1 MARNSEEILL
11 NKKIAVVTGGT
22 RGIGYAITKRLLA
35 EGACVA
41 FCGVTQRTV
50 DRAVTEL
57 TPHGPVFGTVC
68 DVSKPD
74 QVSRFIADVV
84 NHFGTIDILIN
95 NAGAGTFR
103 ATADLS
109 PDEWDRMIS
118 LNLSGVFYCC
128 REVLPILR
136 NKGAGDIVNISSLA
150 AKNPF
155 AGGAGYNASKF
166 GLNGFSEA
174 MMLDHRSE
182 GVRVCSIMPGSV
194 ATGFGGGSAERGAEW
209 KIAPEDVAEAVVS
222 VLRMPARTTI
232 SRVEI
237 RPSKPPSK

>member
-1 MARNSEEILL
+1 MARNSEEKSL
-11 NKKIAVVTGGT
+11 NNKIAMVTGGT
-22 RGIGYAITKRLLA
+22 RGIGYAIVKGLLA
-35 EGACVA
+35 EGAKVA
-41 FCGVTQRTV
+41 FCGVTQSTV
-50 DRAVTEL
+50 DRAVTNL
-57 TPHGPVFGTVC
+57 TPHGRVFGAVC
-68 DVSKPD
+68 DVSKRD
-74 QVSRFIADVV
+74 QISRFVADVV

-103 ATADLS
+103 AAADLS
-109 PDEWDRMIS
+109 PEEWERMIS

-136 NKGAGDIVNISSLA
+136 GKGAGDIVNISSLA

-194 ATGFGGGSAERGAEW
+194 ATEFGGGSADRGAEW
-209 KIAPEDVAEAVVS
+209 KIAPEDVSEAVIA

-237 RPSKPPSK
+237 RPSRPPSK

>member
-1 MARNSEEILL
+1 MARNSEEKLL

-22 RGIGYAITKRLLA
+22 RGIGHAITKRLLA
-35 EGACVA
+35 EGASVA
-41 FCGVTQRTV
+41 FCGVTQSTV
-50 DRAVTEL
+50 DRAVTEF
-57 TPHGPVFGTVC
+57 TPFGPVFGAVC
-68 DVSKPD
+68 DVSRRD
-74 QVSRFIADVV
+74 QVATFFADLI
-84 NHFGTIDILIN
+84 NRFGTIDILIN

-174 MMLDHRSE
+174 MMLDHRAD

-194 ATGFGGGSAERGAEW
+194 ATGFGGGAPD
-209 KIAPEDVAEAVVS
+209 PEDVAEAVVS